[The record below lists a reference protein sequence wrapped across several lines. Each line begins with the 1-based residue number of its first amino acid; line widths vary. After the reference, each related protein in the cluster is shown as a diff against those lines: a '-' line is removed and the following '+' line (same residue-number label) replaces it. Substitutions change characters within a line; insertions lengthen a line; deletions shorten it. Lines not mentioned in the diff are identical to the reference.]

1 MIRWSMMI
9 ESESSAKADSAT
21 SQDKTVRPEGRQD
34 HVPPLARL
42 ALVIIAVAS
51 VGVALLPLYVK
62 PAVAPESAPP
72 SDFSADRAMASV
84 QAIASAPHP
93 LASAEHDAAVGY
105 LLGQLRQLGFTPQLQ
120 EGTGVRYDTE
130 LDPSQVS
137 AAHLQNIVARL
148 PGTDSTGTVMLY
160 GHYGSVPTS
169 NNAADGAAGVAA
181 VLEAVRAIRSGPG
194 LRNDVLV
201 VLADGDETPALG
213 PIMFRT
219 HPAAKDITVGIA
231 LEGLAPSGATV
242 LAYAGQGTPD
252 APTSFTSPDNGSWL
266 RQALQVMPHRSTTL
280 ALNDLQLASPE
291 LSIATKDG
299 AAGGLGFLLLGGGAP
314 YHTLRDDPAHL
325 DPARLQAYGDNTL
338 ALVRHF
344 GNAALDRQEH
354 SPEVVAFTVLPDTV
368 LSYRAGWGSILA
380 LLLVGLFVVV
390 AVVGF
395 RRKRLRP
402 WGVVVGFTIS
412 VVSVPMA
419 MAVDVAAWLLVV
431 AINPAYRAPMARG
444 YYGASWNLLFLTCL
458 TLATVAALHVFARRF
473 LRPARSDLSVA
484 TGAVLLPL
492 LLAGLTAQAM
502 PAAAYVFTW
511 PTLVAILVL
520 GWTVLR
526 PGTAYRPRLHLA
538 GLAAVLITTSIAAL
552 SLVYIVYSVFAAPG
566 SARQSP
572 LYPVLALVVVAVLA
586 GLLVPCLHFLASRRR
601 WIVPVALVGLAAVFL
616 GAQLVA
622 SRFNAERPRPNFI
635 QYSLDADTGQA
646 SWLSAGERPDAWTR
660 QFFPAEYRRETSAF
674 SPGYYF
680 DQQQEII
687 TAPAP
692 AVPLAEPQLTVMDK
706 RQQGDELSLRLRLSS
721 PRGAPYA
728 HLDLQLPGELLA
740 AAVNGVPVNA
750 AEIPPN
756 RRQRFTLLY
765 FGLPARGAEISLTVR
780 GTGTI
785 TGRLVDYS
793 NDLPRIPGMTVQ
805 PRPPDFIPAP
815 YDFRDPTAVSRSVQL

>member
-1 MIRWSMMI
+1 MS
-9 ESESSAKADSAT
+9 ESESLAEADSAIRQH
-21 SQDKTVRPEGRQD
+21 SSVRPEASQD

-42 ALVIIAVAS
+42 ALVVMAFAS

-62 PAVAPESAPP
+62 PGVAPGSVPA
-72 SDFSADRAMASV
+72 SDFSAERAMSSV
-84 QAIASAPHP
+84 QAIAGAPHP
-93 LASAEHDAAVGY
+93 IASAEHDAAVDY
-105 LLGQLRQLGFTPQLQ
+105 LLGQLRQLGLAPELQ
-120 EGTGVRYDTE
+120 EDTGVRYDTD

-148 PGTDSTGTVMLY
+148 PGTNSTGTVMLY

-181 VLEAVRAIRSGPG
+181 VLETVRAIRNGPG

-231 LEGLAPSGATV
+231 LEALAPTGATA

-266 RQALQVMPHRSTTL
+266 RQALQVMPHRFTTL

-291 LSIATKDG
+291 LSIATKDA
-299 AAGGLGFLLLGGGAP
+299 AAGGIGFLFLGGGAP
-314 YHTLRDDPAHL
+314 YHTLRDAPAHL

-338 ALVRHF
+338 ALARHF
-344 GNAALDRQEH
+344 GNAALDRQDP
-354 SPEVVAFTVLPDTV
+354 SPEVVAFTVLPDIV
-368 LSYRAGWGSILA
+368 LSYRAVWGSILA
-380 LLLVGLFVVV
+380 LLLVGLFAVV
-390 AVVGF
+390 AIAGF
-395 RRKRLRP
+395 RRKRLRA
-402 WGVVVGFTIS
+402 WGVVVGFAIS
-412 VVSVPMA
+412 VVSVPIA
-419 MAVDVAAWLLVV
+419 MVVNVAAWLLVV

-458 TLATVAALHVFARRF
+458 TLATVSTLYVLARRF
-473 LRPARSDLSVA
+473 LPPARSDLSVA

-492 LLAGLTAQAM
+492 LVAVLTAQVM

-526 PGTAYRPRLHLA
+526 PGMAYRPWLHLA
-538 GLAAVLITTSIAAL
+538 GLAAVLITTSVAAL

-572 LYPVLALVVVAVLA
+572 LYPVLGLVVVAVLA
-586 GLLVPCLHFLASRRR
+586 GVLVPCLHFLASRRR
-601 WIVPVALVGLAAVFL
+601 WIVPVALLALAAVFL

-635 QYSLDADTGQA
+635 QYSLNADTGQA
-646 SWLSAGERPDAWTR
+646 TWLSAGNRPDAWTR
-660 QFFPAEYRRETSAF
+660 QFFPGDYRRETSAF

-680 DQQQEII
+680 EQQLEII

-692 AVPLAEPQLTVMDK
+692 TVPLAEPKLAVLEK

-721 PRGAPYA
+721 SRGAPYA

-740 AAVNGVPVNA
+740 AAVNGVSVNTTQ
-750 AEIPPN
+750 IPPN

-765 FGLPARGAEISLTVR
+765 FGLPARGAEISMTLR

-793 NDLPRIPGMTVQ
+793 NDLPRIRGLTVQ